1 MTIWTHGSIQS
12 VQVGPAVH
20 CLLALFSHGF
30 SASTVTPLLQT
41 LSGTQNQKA
50 LWWQQG
56 MAVSRGKE
64 RFSRRP
70 SLYIYSVKVVV
81 SCRPS
86 LYAYVFV
93 SGKRFTLNA
102 TACETVHASRTQ
114 RTKSAGSHNGV
125 QIRLPELCF
134 CSGNRCSGTGQ
145 WPFSQRRL
153 PKLKFGKQAL
163 LPKLN
168 FGTTCVASKS
178 EFWILRPATSVC
190 VYYMYDDDVVYGF

>member
-1 MTIWTHGSIQS
+1 
-12 VQVGPAVH
+12 
-20 CLLALFSHGF
+20 
-30 SASTVTPLLQT
+30 
-41 LSGTQNQKA
+41 
-50 LWWQQG
+50 

-178 EFWILRPATSVC
+178 EFWILRRATSVC

>member
-12 VQVGPAVH
+12 VNKWAPPSTV
-20 CLLALFSHGF
+20 CWRFFSHGF

-145 WPFSQRRL
+145 WPFSQRR
-153 PKLKFGKQAL
+153 P
-163 LPKLN
+163 
-168 FGTTCVASKS
+168 
-178 EFWILRPATSVC
+178 
-190 VYYMYDDDVVYGF
+190 